1 MALNATYIGI
11 MRRNRIIFCM
21 CSRNSVVTIIIII
34 IIIITNIVVYV
45 VVVVMC

>member
-21 CSRNSVVTIIIII
+21 CSRNSVIIIII
-34 IIIITNIVVYV
+34 IIVISNTVVYV

>member
-34 IIIITNIVVYV
+34 IIITNIVVYV